1 MLTVNPKVRNS
12 VPIRSNGIVII
23 DGSEVKIIA
32 SIAMSVYVMPIR
44 SSFFHER
51 IKMVANM
58 IVGMLWLNSF

>member
-1 MLTVNPKVRNS
+1 M
-12 VPIRSNGIVII
+12 PIRSNGIVII

-44 SSFFHER
+44 RSFFHER